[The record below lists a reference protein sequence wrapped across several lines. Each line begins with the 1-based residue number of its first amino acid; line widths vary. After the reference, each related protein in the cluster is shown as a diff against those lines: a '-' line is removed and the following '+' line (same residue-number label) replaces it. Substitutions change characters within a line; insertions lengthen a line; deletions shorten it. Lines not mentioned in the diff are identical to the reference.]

1 LGARIF
7 IPLDAELIYS
17 ASCGIDIHASP
28 SPFQGDFDRVT
39 IDQLIFLF
47 TSLLLSFRQMEL
59 KTVGIS
65 SQQSLFI
72 FRFVSLTLHDLFL
85 LILRIDMCVSAG
97 FRVDREPVGL
107 TGSKD
112 WAQVQRF
119 VPLLAG
125 YISLGK
131 DFAV

>member
-1 LGARIF
+1 MGARIF

-39 IDQLIFLF
+39 IDQLIFAFYISL
-47 TSLLLSFRQMEL
+47 TSRQMEL

-72 FRFVSLTLHDLFL
+72 SGSFR
-85 LILRIDMCVSAG
+85 
-97 FRVDREPVGL
+97 
-107 TGSKD
+107 
-112 WAQVQRF
+112 
-119 VPLLAG
+119 
-125 YISLGK
+125 
-131 DFAV
+131 

>member
-28 SPFQGDFDRVT
+28 SPFQGDRVT
-39 IDQLIFLF
+39 IDQLILLF
-47 TSLLLSFRQMEL
+47 TSLLLSSRQMEL

-72 FRFVSLTLHDLFL
+72 LGSFR
-85 LILRIDMCVSAG
+85 
-97 FRVDREPVGL
+97 
-107 TGSKD
+107 
-112 WAQVQRF
+112 
-119 VPLLAG
+119 
-125 YISLGK
+125 
-131 DFAV
+131 